1 MMAIGFDLEAA
12 GFDGVLAR
20 LAALGF
26 SEQSVC
32 GRLGLDDINDLQ
44 LRAAPIYRSERLQP
58 RDPLASAID
67 LFLLQGMLSAD
78 ELDQL
83 FDPAQQQALA
93 DCGLLGREAGTA
105 RMRASLYPVGPDL
118 IVSDHASHE
127 LDPEAR
133 ASAPHDRVMYVGTDS
148 RWLARVTLRK
158 AVDTVLDLC
167 CGSGV
172 HALLAAAHAQHVT
185 AVDINPRA
193 VHCTAFNARLR
204 GLPNVEA
211 LQGDLYAPVAGRR
224 FDLIT
229 ANPPFVPAPEQKV
242 GFRDGGPSGEDVQR
256 RIIEGLPLHMG
267 PAGLAQ
273 LVTEF
278 GESDAD
284 PLERRLRRWLA
295 DAAIDIHV
303 LRLRTHGAQAYA
315 IGHADGDDPAAFL
328 RSVGAWAAN
337 LRAHGYTRVVSV
349 LLTFQWSQASPWSR
363 VDEARP
369 PTRAAGAE
377 LEAIFAAER
386 LARDLT
392 LRARLRGGS
401 VVRTGPVAIFESR
414 ALGTD
419 VPPSIRARL
428 FGQSL
433 SVEHALDPLELDVLT
448 HLERP
453 MATEAI
459 LGVAAKVNLAE
470 DVVLNALVS
479 LVAKGLARLAVV

>member
-1 MMAIGFDLEAA
+1 MAIGFDADAA

-26 SEQSVC
+26 SEEAVC

-44 LRAAPIYRSERLQP
+44 LRAAPIYRAERLQP
-58 RDPLASAID
+58 RDPLACAID
-67 LFLLQGMLSAD
+67 LFVLQGVLPAD

-83 FDPAQQQALA
+83 FDQPQQQALA
-93 DCGLLGREAGTA
+93 ACGLLEREAGAA
-105 RMRASLYPVGPDL
+105 RVLASLYPVGPDL

-127 LDPEAR
+127 LDPHAQG
-133 ASAPHDRVMYVGTDS
+133 SDPHDRVMYVGTDS

-158 AVDTVLDLC
+158 KVNAALDLC

-172 HALLAAAHAQHVT
+172 HALLAAAHAQRVV

-193 VHCTAFNARLR
+193 VQCTGFNARARCLT
-204 GLPNVEA
+204 NVEA
-211 LQGDLYAPVAGRR
+211 LQGDLYAPVGERR

-242 GFRDGGPSGEDVQR
+242 GFRDGGPSGEEVQR
-256 RIIEGLPLHMG
+256 RIIEGLPLHLA
-267 PAGLAQ
+267 PAGVAQ
-273 LVTEF
+273 IVTEF

-284 PLERRLRRWLA
+284 PLERRLRRWLG

-349 LLTFQWSQASPWSR
+349 LLTFQRGEAPPWSR

-369 PTRAAGAE
+369 PTKAAGAE
-377 LEAIFAAER
+377 IEAIFATER
-386 LARDLT
+386 LARDRT
-392 LRARLRGGS
+392 LRARLRGGR

-419 VPPSIRARL
+419 VPPRIQARR
-428 FGQSL
+428 FGQAL
-433 SVEHALDPLELDVLT
+433 SVEHPLDPLELDVLT
-448 HLERP
+448 HLDQP
-453 MATEAI
+453 LATEAI
-459 LGVAAKVNLAE
+459 VGVAAKVNLPE
-470 DVVLNALVS
+470 DAVLDALVA
-479 LVAKGLARLAVV
+479 LVGKGLVRLAA